1 MATIAA
7 AHAAPQQ
14 RTMYGA
20 STKLPDRT
28 AINNN
33 PPPFGQST
41 MSRRPEAQSQFQPSL
56 PAGPGGRGQLDKDGN
71 AVNELSDEQ
80 REEIN
85 EAVCG

>member
-7 AHAAPQQ
+7 AHPTPQQ

-41 MSRRPEAQSQFQPSL
+41 MSRRPEVQSQFQPNM
-56 PAGPGGRGQLDKDGN
+56 PAGPGGRVQAEKDGI